1 MNLEKAIMLSFFI
14 SMLCMVPALLGGIVG
29 ADAVFKG
36 GIVAALSCGAAMI
49 LMIIYD
55 VVTRN

>member
-1 MNLEKAIMLSFFI
+1 
-14 SMLCMVPALLGGIVG
+14 MLCMVPALLGGIVG